1 MDSNSEEKIVSVIQ
15 KLIICMKRYYK
26 EIQEHEEEYYSQSD
40 DAVTTY
46 SLIEMVENL
55 HTNLNNSFEAFF
67 RRDVLSLVPP
77 YDMHFRFRRRFI
89 VKELPILPLDIVA
102 DIKQEY
108 KNVGIIEHPVYMV
121 TAVCSVQNLNRLK
134 TGKAEFLNTVNKCME
149 KYNLRLEYDSDN
161 CNFENFNLIELN
173 FKIGERMYEN
183 TDEEDESEYCNAE
196 EVDIL
201 KSCYLAFCDA
211 CGIYAEM
218 MKQAA
223 LKRKEKKPVMQ
234 VVQHTVKHSDSIK
247 KAEESTE
254 EETDDN
260 NIEIAEEIVESDAEE
275 DLPMSEDILLEMYNE
290 LEDSIAEKDM
300 EISRIMAENERLK
313 AQIKK
318 LTATTDGNAV
328 FSASIVHTEH
338 ELYEGEVKDQILKAL
353 IKEYGNI
360 SGDPRMQNTRKVNVL
375 HDIIENNSQT
385 GFPEKIISDFRNILN
400 ENKSGLI
407 TDSQISA
414 LKNLGFK
421 IEHGGH
427 YKLYFAGDTRYPLIL
442 GSTTSDYRFVN
453 NMITDMKRNVF

>member
-26 EIQEHEEEYYSQSD
+26 EIQGHEEEYKGKSG
-40 DAVTTY
+40 DAVTAY
-46 SLIEMVENL
+46 SLIEMAETL
-55 HTNLNNSFEAFF
+55 HTNLNDSFETFF
-67 RRDVLSLVPP
+67 RRDIISLMPP
-77 YDMHFRFRRRFI
+77 YEIHFRFRRRFM
-89 VKELPILPLDIVA
+89 VKQLPILPFDIVA
-102 DIKQEY
+102 DVKQEY
-108 KNVGIIEHPVYMV
+108 KNVGVIDHPVYMV

-149 KYNLRLEYDSDN
+149 KYELSFSYDPDDDDLDS
-161 CNFENFNLIELN
+161 FNLLELN
-173 FKIGERMYEN
+173 FQIGEIPHDN
-183 TDEEDESEYCNAE
+183 EEESDEYCNAE